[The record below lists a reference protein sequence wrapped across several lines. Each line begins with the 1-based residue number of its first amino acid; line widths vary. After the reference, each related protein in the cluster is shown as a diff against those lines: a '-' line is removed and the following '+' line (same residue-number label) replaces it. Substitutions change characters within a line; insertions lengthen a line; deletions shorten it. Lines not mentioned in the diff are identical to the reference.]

1 MKFQVLAVGK
11 MKDRA
16 QLDLYNDYAK
26 RLIPA
31 PALKEVA
38 ETPDLEKLI
47 ERDAF
52 VIVMDE
58 RGKNLS
64 SQEIAAALQN
74 AMNAGKSTCQI
85 LLGGADGHTD
95 TIRSHANLLLSFGK
109 ATWPH
114 MLARIMVLEQMY
126 RAKAIL
132 AGHPY
137 HRE

>member
-1 MKFQVLAVGK
+1 MKFSILAVGK

-26 RLIPA
+26 RLSPP
-31 PALKEVA
+31 PALKELP
-38 ETPDLEKLI
+38 ENGDPEKLI
-47 ERDAF
+47 DENAF

-64 SQEIAAALQN
+64 SQELAATLQN
-74 AMNAGKSTCQI
+74 AMNAGKSTCQVLI
-85 LLGGADGHTD
+85 GGANGHSD
-95 TIRSHANLLLSFGK
+95 AVRARAHLLLSFGK
-109 ATWPH
+109 LTWPH
-114 MLARIMVLEQMY
+114 MLARIMLLEQLY
-126 RAKAIL
+126 RAKSIL